1 MDESIEAVKLYDKLS
16 QVYDDYFSENADHLD
31 EFLALVPK
39 GGKILDVGCGT
50 GKDTGYM
57 ASKGFE
63 IIGVDLSEGMLAKA
77 KAKYPDLDLRLEDM
91 RKLDFPKNN
100 FDGILVAYA
109 IFYIPKRD
117 VLPTLKMLN
126 CFLKKGGPTLF
137 VIQEGKSEELFI
149 PEPLMDGE
157 MLFVNVYSEE
167 EFVELL
173 KQAGFSVKRKYVR
186 APEAEGELEYNKMT
200 IIAEKV
206 SENL

>member
-100 FDGILVAYA
+100 FE
-109 IFYIPKRD
+109 
-117 VLPTLKMLN
+117 
-126 CFLKKGGPTLF
+126 FLKINGVGQQKLDSF
-137 VIQEGKSEELFI
+137 GKSFLKIINNYVEENNIVVSKKF
-149 PEPLMDGE
+149 
-157 MLFVNVYSEE
+157 
-167 EFVELL
+167 
-173 KQAGFSVKRKYVR
+173 
-186 APEAEGELEYNKMT
+186 EGN
-200 IIAEKV
+200 
-206 SENL
+206 